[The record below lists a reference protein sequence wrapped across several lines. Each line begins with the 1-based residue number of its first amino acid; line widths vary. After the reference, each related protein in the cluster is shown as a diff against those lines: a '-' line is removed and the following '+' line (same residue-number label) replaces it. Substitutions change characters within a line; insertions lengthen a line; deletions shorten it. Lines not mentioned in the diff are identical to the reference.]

1 MPSIF
6 LMMIM
11 LQCLGSL
18 AWCMK
23 QVAADPD
30 NIVIVNSAVN
40 VVCIESGIRRRMRL
54 SLEQGSIELLEN
66 VDER

>member
-1 MPSIF
+1 MPSIY
-6 LMMIM
+6 LMMTM
-11 LQCLGSL
+11 LQRLDSL

-23 QVAADPD
+23 QVAADSD

-54 SLEQGSIELLEN
+54 SPEQGSTEL
-66 VDER
+66 